1 MAKCNEGNRKPQRW
15 SPELGRPDVN
25 PYAMML
31 PNPNGGWVEYKDY
44 LKLLEVLDDALDIIE
59 RD

>member
-1 MAKCNEGNRKPQRW
+1 MAKYHNINRKPQRW

-44 LKLLEVLDDALDIIE
+44 LKLLEAFDELYEDFG